1 MFGRKRRRQ
10 RKHLQDL
17 RVAYDDQLLATID
30 AAKDNWDHAK
40 QTQEAIADAD
50 NEMTANTALARQ
62 TYLFLYR
69 EARRRRVRSKHIA
82 ATVFQD

>member
-1 MFGRKRRRQ
+1 MFGRKKKRASA
-10 RKHLQDL
+10 L
-17 RVAYDDQLLATID
+17 RAVYDDQLLVSID
-30 AAKDNWDHAK
+30 DAKDRWDHAK

-69 EARRRRVRSKHIA
+69 EARRRHVRSKRIA
-82 ATVFQD
+82 PNVFQD

>member
-1 MFGRKRRRQ
+1 MFGRKNR
-10 RKHLQDL
+10 H
-17 RVAYDDQLLATID
+17 VAELKTFYDNQLLDTID
-30 AAKDNWDHAK
+30 AAKGRWDHAK

-69 EARRRRVRSKHIA
+69 EARRRHVRSTHIA
-82 ATVFQD
+82 PTVYQD

>member
-1 MFGRKRRRQ
+1 MFGQKKRKQQ
-10 RKHLQDL
+10 RHLKAL
-17 RVAYDDQLLATID
+17 RSTYDDQLLAQID
-30 AAKDNWDHAK
+30 VAKDRWDHAK

-62 TYLFLYR
+62 LYLFLYR
-69 EARRRRVRSKHIA
+69 EARRRHVRSKHIA